1 MTRIEAYGTPSGERD
16 ATLRVVNHDAERR
29 ATLDHDVERRATY
42 RWEERET
49 QSGKPSFLEG
59 MPKWI
64 EQAMEALGTRAK
76 EGFVA
81 FRFAKERNFRGELVK
96 K

>member
-64 EQAMEALGTRAK
+64 NKRWKLLELGRKKDLSPSALRKNET
-76 EGFVA
+76 
-81 FRFAKERNFRGELVK
+81 FAESL
-96 K
+96 